1 MQRVPPA
8 ALLLAALALSACSKD
23 PSSLVGPSAPSEVTP
38 AGPSGTS
45 GSGPT
50 TPSIQPVDPA
60 VFTPSET
67 GSAVNTGAS
76 TSVLFFSSGTAQY
89 GNGTCGPNGT
99 WTDSLGNVS
108 GTHDSHCVAY
118 WSDSR
123 VGDNGKGQC
132 VTSSQGYPG
141 LWLNPQAH
149 PTAPY
154 HTNCLVLGNTT
165 VTLDFTFP
173 AEATVYT
180 ANDGS
185 GQKVL
190 NFAAAGSTV
199 AQLVYHGTAGDY
211 TTGAG
216 MLSGT
221 DASAA
226 VWTIDFS
233 QTALNYTTGL
243 TNGDLIDTL
252 TTTGTQVIA
261 CQGTTGCSL
270 ITLKLTVAP

>member
-23 PSSLVGPSAPSEVTP
+23 PSSLVGPSAPSGIAP

-50 TPSIQPVDPA
+50 TPTIQPVDPT
-60 VFTPSET
+60 VFTPSDT
-67 GSAVNTGAS
+67 GSAANTGSS

-123 VGDNGKGQC
+123 VGNNVKGQC

-154 HTNCLVLGNTT
+154 HTNCVVLGNTT
-165 VTLDFTFP
+165 VTLDLRVGT
-173 AEATVYT
+173 E
-180 ANDGS
+180 G
-185 GQKVL
+185 
-190 NFAAAGSTV
+190 
-199 AQLVYHGTAGDY
+199 AQLCRRWEHGGPAGVSRHGRRLHHGRRCAVGYRRVSSGLDHRLFANRAQLYDRTHQRRSDRYADHNGHAGDSVPGNGGLLLDY
-211 TTGAG
+211 TEAHGRA
-216 MLSGT
+216 LSLGR
-221 DASAA
+221 
-226 VWTIDFS
+226 
-233 QTALNYTTGL
+233 
-243 TNGDLIDTL
+243 
-252 TTTGTQVIA
+252 
-261 CQGTTGCSL
+261 
-270 ITLKLTVAP
+270 